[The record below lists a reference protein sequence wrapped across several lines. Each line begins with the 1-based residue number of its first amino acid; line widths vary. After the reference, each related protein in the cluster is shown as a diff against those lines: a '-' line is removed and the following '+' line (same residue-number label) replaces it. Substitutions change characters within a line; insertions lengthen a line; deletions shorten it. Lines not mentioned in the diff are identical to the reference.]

1 MKLPRRLFAQRT
13 MRLALLAASVVVA
26 LGVVLAGAWM
36 WQRSRESDGLAALA
50 EATLLVRQA
59 EGTPSASPARDK
71 AIKALETVIASYPRL
86 SVLGQATYQ
95 LGNLQYAAGR
105 YAAARASYERTVA
118 DASAGTLRGLAGMGI
133 GYTWEAEKKYDEA
146 VKAYERALEGLG
158 PKTFLHEEAL
168 MAQARALGAAGKTA
182 AAVEMYQRLLRE
194 APDSPQASELRSR
207 IASLQDRSPQK

>member
-1 MKLPRRLFAQRT
+1 MKGPRWLFEQRT
-13 MRLALLAASVVVA
+13 IRLALLAATVVVA
-26 LGVVLAGAWM
+26 LGVVLAGTWM
-36 WQRSRESDGLAALA
+36 WHRSRESDGLAALA
-50 EATLLVRQA
+50 EASLLVRRA
-59 EGTPSASPARDK
+59 EGAPSASPDRDR
-71 AIKALETVIASYPRL
+71 AIKAVEAVIASYPRL
-86 SVLGQATYQ
+86 SAIGQATYQ

-105 YAAARASYERTVA
+105 YAAARAAYERTAA
-118 DASAGTLRGLAGMGI
+118 DTSAGTLRGLAGMGI

-146 VKAYERALEGLG
+146 VKAYEQVERLG

-182 AAVEMYQRLLRE
+182 AAVETYQRLLRE